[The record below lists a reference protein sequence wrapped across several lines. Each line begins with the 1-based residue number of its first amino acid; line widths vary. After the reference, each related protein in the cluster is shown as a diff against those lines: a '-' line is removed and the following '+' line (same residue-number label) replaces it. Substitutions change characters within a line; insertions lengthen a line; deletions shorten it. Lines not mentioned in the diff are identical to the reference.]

1 MVNYK
6 EQIHQALG
14 YASMC
19 WIPKPST
26 EVFDSKEASKCGEE
40 LIEQLEKNTTLA
52 IKILQNS
59 LKEADYYMA
68 WQDNMAMAFKDEF
81 ERGSV
86 GGRHVERDDIHEI
99 ANNAARNFLNLLI
112 K

>member
-1 MVNYK
+1 MVDYK

-68 WQDNMAMAFKDEF
+68 WQDNMAMAFKDEYV
-81 ERGSV
+81 RMV
-86 GGRHVERDDIHEI
+86 GKSPDLEAEQLHII
-99 ANNAARNFLNLLI
+99 ANNAAKNFLNLLI